1 MNRPSTRIRSAGGAR
16 IAIRVVSLFCGMG
29 NADAALYDA
38 AEELGIEVHVVAAFD
53 SWPKAVE
60 VYNANLPPVAQVA
73 DVKSLQRSDLPPH
86 DLVIGGPPCQP
97 FSSAGKR
104 KGHDDPRNC
113 LPHFVRLAAVN
124 EPNGPAWIMENV
136 VARLINAPWSERLCA
151 ADYGDVTSRKRWF
164 YSSYLLHVVKTP
176 GARRIRDIRDHDED
190 RRVLCKRAGCKAGA
204 HTHYDDALD
213 TLDTLQAHSWHG
225 HDIRGSGKLLEI
237 ITHRPRTNEQ
247 GVEPYATIAPND
259 GVFGSLTADAPR
271 AYSGESVTI
280 VVRTGD
286 TGNDAREIRDDD
298 MLPSLTA
305 KSNNNCNMTNAALR
319 LGLRGNSTAP
329 TATAFDNDEVL
340 GSLLANSCNGN
351 RTSELVGYRN
361 PSLLEMARAHSIP
374 DAWDWC
380 GATKTQR
387 GQMIA
392 NSWPRGL
399 GKAVCKAVLSA
410 LVAERSERAS

>member
-225 HDIRGSGKLLEI
+225 HDIRGSGKLVAI
-237 ITHRPRTNEQ
+237 
-247 GVEPYATIAPND
+247 VERSC
-259 GVFGSLTADAPR
+259 G
-271 AYSGESVTI
+271 
-280 VVRTGD
+280 
-286 TGNDAREIRDDD
+286 GNDVRVPSESD
-298 MLPSLTA
+298 MFLAFSSQSYHNA
-305 KSNNNCNMTNAALR
+305 NKAAAALK
-319 LGLRGNSTAP
+319 LGLRSASTKAS
-329 TATAFDNDEVL
+329 ATTFEDDEVL
-340 GSLLANSCNGN
+340 GSLLANSPRGN
-351 RTSELVGYRN
+351 RTRELIGCRN

-399 GKAVCKAVLSA
+399 GKSVCKAVLSA
-410 LVAERSERAS
+410 LVAERAERAS